1 MREQMTDQ
9 GATPGYAT
17 SQTRWSMVVLLSLVG
32 AVSVVD
38 RNVILVLVPE
48 IKADL
53 GISDSQFGLMQ
64 GLGFG
69 LAYTG
74 FGVVTG
80 TLVDRVSRT
89 RLLAVSMMFW
99 SLASA
104 FCGIAQNFGQM
115 LAGRLSVGVGEST
128 AAPAAQSII
137 TGIFPLT
144 RVAAPISIYVGV
156 AALATGLAVA
166 LGGVLLDWLTHH
178 PLAVLGGLAP
188 WRQVLVLSSLPGFV
202 LVVVLM
208 FMPEPP
214 RRARA
219 QVDEGN
225 SWRAYWKFVTLNPA
239 AVLGLLFGNA
249 FGSIASYAALAW
261 APTYGRRVLGMS
273 AQHVGEALGLIIGVG
288 AVLTTLLFG
297 FVVDHRVQRGDF
309 AFAQKLMMGLL
320 ALALPVAMWAF
331 LRDDPTFFFIA
342 IACLQCGVS
351 SCVGPVIAATHMIS
365 PRQMSG
371 RTGAVTMIVT
381 SVFAYGG
388 GSLIVGMLTD
398 YVYRSPMKLGLSI
411 ATTILIAVP
420 LSFGCFLMAHRA
432 FLRRV
437 ALLADGSEGLAGRHS
452 PGATA
457 QKVAIAARRG

>member
-1 MREQMTDQ
+1 MKGQMADQ
-9 GATPGYAT
+9 GAKPGYAT
-17 SQTRWSMVVLLSLVG
+17 PQTRWGMVVLLSLVG

-89 RLLAVSMMFW
+89 RLLAASMMFW

-115 LAGRLSVGVGEST
+115 LAGRLSVGIGEST

-137 TGIFPLT
+137 TGIFPPT
-144 RVAAPISIYVGV
+144 RMAAPISIYVGV

-178 PLAVLGGLAP
+178 PLALLHGLAP
-188 WRQVLVLSSLPGFV
+188 WRQVLLLSSLPGVV
-202 LVVVLM
+202 LVLVLM
-208 FMPEPP
+208 VMREPP

-219 QVDEGN
+219 RVDEGN

-249 FGSIASYAALAW
+249 FGSMASYAALAW

-273 AQHVGEALGLIIGVG
+273 ALHVGEALGLVIGVG

-297 FVVDHRVQRGDF
+297 FLVDHRVQKGDH
-309 AFAQKLMMGLL
+309 AFAQKLMMGSL
-320 ALALPVAMWAF
+320 ALSLPVSMLAF
-331 LRDDPTFFFIA
+331 LRDDPTFFLMA

-351 SCVGPVIAATHMIS
+351 SCVGPVIAATQMIS

-388 GSLIVGMLTD
+388 GSLIVGILTD
-398 YVYRSPMKLGLSI
+398 YIYRSPMKLGLSI

-420 LSFGCFLMAHRA
+420 LSFGCFLVAHQA

-437 ALLADGSEGLAGRHS
+437 ALLADGLEGSGR
-452 PGATA
+452 P
-457 QKVAIAARRG
+457 

>member
-1 MREQMTDQ
+1 MGAQMTDR
-9 GATPGYAT
+9 GAKPGYAT
-17 SQTRWSMVVLLSLVG
+17 PQTRWGMVMLLSLVG
-32 AVSVVD
+32 AVSVID
-38 RNVILVLVPE
+38 RNIILVLVPE

-74 FGVVTG
+74 FGVVAG
-80 TLVDRVSRT
+80 TLVDRVART
-89 RLLAVSMMFW
+89 RLLAFSLMFW

-104 FCGIAQNFGQM
+104 FCGIAQNYGQM
-115 LAGRLSVGVGEST
+115 LTGRLAVGVGEST
-128 AAPAAQSII
+128 TAPAAQSVI
-137 TGIFPLT
+137 TGIFPPT
-144 RVAAPISIYVGV
+144 RAAAPISIYVGT

-166 LGGVLLDWLTHH
+166 LGGVLLDWLTRH

-202 LVVVLM
+202 LALALLWVR
-208 FMPEPP
+208 EPP

-225 SWRAYWKFVTLNPA
+225 SWGAYWNFVKLNPA

-249 FGSIASYAALAW
+249 FGSMASYAALAW

-273 AQHVGEALGLIIGVG
+273 AQHVGEALGLIIGIG
-288 AVLTTLLFG
+288 AVVTTLMFG

-331 LRDDPTFFFIA
+331 LRDDPIFFFIA

-351 SCVGPVIAATHMIS
+351 SCVGPVIAATQMIS
-365 PRQMSG
+365 PSQMSG
-371 RTGAVTMIVT
+371 RTGAVTMIIT

-388 GSLIVGMLTD
+388 GSLIVGVLTD

-420 LSFGCFLMAHRA
+420 LSFGSFLVAHRA

-437 ALLADGSEGLAGRHS
+437 ALLADGLEGS
-452 PGATA
+452 
-457 QKVAIAARRG
+457 RRS